1 MIEFVDL
8 KDGRIFNGNSPYV
21 FWFENGQS
29 VNLNYI
35 RKICFISNKSK
46 VRVRIDSDVFA
57 LLCLDQDIPI
67 FIDPEFGKGEVINE
81 KNYIDL
87 SLLKTNVYTS
97 VGYSY
102 NNFYVHMIYIMCN
115 SQSAGEIHDYFTIT
129 ENIDGLQNEYKF
141 EIAADFYIDNE
152 LLKNQLE
159 NFDISIPE
167 SIQKAIYDV
176 DVHEESNDNIT
187 LNRKYKELL
196 MNYWDIVA
204 NKGSYNSL
212 QNSLAWFE
220 WGDLVRIEEVW
231 ARHYENMKDYF
242 LTDLN
247 CKLDEEFIKQFLN
260 NSKTTY
266 IGLYMALSH
275 LIYTKDGQLEYEIDN
290 GRVLGKDAPFYYPS
304 QLEQMK
310 DENESTENNSSLTP
324 YSEGGVMPTD
334 TYGLPIG
341 NYVYVR
347 YVPTGEYWEEG
358 KPKYIMEEVKDY
370 DADGHLILVTQE
382 NIGEL
387 TDVGFTYSIA
397 PRYIYQEINPRL
409 ELFHTKWQMLDLCL
423 KMTLLGN
430 FYSTYFMP
438 IHMDLLHSTLEYWV
452 FTNTIKVLHTNYNHQ
467 YAIVNMVRTFDM
479 EYDKKVKM
487 RDHFNRP
494 YSNTL
499 FLDNKNVFG
508 FEDEIRE
515 EPNENWRLN
524 GEMFKYMMGGSY
536 GVVNFSTTKDNP
548 ILATGED
555 DYIIFERVTWIS
567 ELDSGEIQSQV
578 PIQPIHFE
586 REGYNASQYI
596 FDFSFKLGFMYPGN
610 YKIGFE
616 FHTTSGNVWTKSVE
630 VLIEDTTYNRIDL
643 YKVEKIDTSKFELAG
658 GNWNVW
664 LRCFQMR
671 PSMDLYRIN
680 NGPYVGSDYQ
690 RFDTHLYD
698 SEYDGREYSKYYSEY
713 SKYDETKVLQHPYKE
728 HSIYIKPFNGSTGMN
743 HTVIFDVIQGDSLCM
758 GFLNNEEEQEDEDD
772 MNPISLPEQ
781 EMEENPMLQINIDTS
796 SEESLFNSLK
806 NNVPQYIWVTNQYP
820 DGVFRVLGIYREYG
834 EIEDDPN
841 RIQEVGIDEGEGLVP
856 LPQDHLVMGMRFH
869 PCMHQITP
877 LQDDMI
883 QANDLIYVEPI
894 LKYSK
899 DNDIN
904 NWTFKNLT
912 TQQEF
917 SSDLFEKE
925 YYPDGKN
932 EGDFGVPVPGGSQ
945 GYFVAPQTYVEL
957 KPGYYSVD
965 LTYRK
970 GEQDMHCIIDSA
982 FCVNKN

>member
-1 MIEFVDL
+1 MIEFIDL
-8 KDGRIFNGNSPYV
+8 KNGRIFNGNSPYV

-35 RKICFISNKSK
+35 RKICFISNKNK

-57 LLCLDQDIPI
+57 LLKLDQDIPI

-87 SLLKTNVYTS
+87 NLLKTNIYTS

-102 NNFYVHMIYIMCN
+102 NNFYVHMIYIMGC
-115 SQSAGEIHDYFTIT
+115 SQEAGEIHDYFTIT
-129 ENIDGLQNEYKF
+129 ENIDGELTEYKF

-290 GRVLGKDAPFYYPS
+290 GRVLGFDPPFYYQS
-304 QLEQMK
+304 ELEQMSSQ
-310 DENESTENNSSLTP
+310 NESTQDNISTTP
-324 YSEGGVMPTD
+324 YTNGRKVRVDGD
-334 TYGLPIG
+334 LPIG

-347 YVPTGEYWEEG
+347 YVPTEEYWDNDPA
-358 KPKYIMEEVKDY
+358 KPKYKMVEVTNY
-370 DADGHLILVTQE
+370 DEDGHLLLITESNKDMLTE
-382 NIGEL
+382 IGFSYTIEP
-387 TDVGFTYSIA
+387 IH
-397 PRYIYQEINPRL
+397 IYQEINPRL

-467 YAIVNMVRTFDM
+467 YAIVDMVRTFDM

-515 EPNENWRLN
+515 DTCKYWDEEEGKWKYPFQES
-524 GEMFKYMMGGSY
+524 GDIFKYMMGGSY

-548 ILATGED
+548 MLATGED
-555 DYIIFERVTWIS
+555 DYIIFERVTWMS

-578 PIQPIHFE
+578 PVQPIHYE

-643 YKVEKIDTSKFELAG
+643 YKVEKTNTQDIELEG
-658 GNWNVW
+658 GNWEAW
-664 LRCFQMR
+664 LKCFQMR
-671 PSMDLYRIN
+671 PSVD
-680 NGPYVGSDYQ
+680 PYDNPT
-690 RFDTHLYD
+690 DTHLNDVGAY
-698 SEYDGREYSKYYSEY
+698 
-713 SKYDETKVLQHPYKE
+713 HPYKE
-728 HSIYIKPFNGSTGMN
+728 HSIYLKSFQESVGFN
-743 HTVIFDVIQGDSLCM
+743 HTIIFDVIQGDPLCM

-772 MNPISLPEQ
+772 MNPISIPEQ
-781 EMEENPMLQINIDTS
+781 ELEENPMLQINIDTS
-796 SEESLFNSLK
+796 SEEALFNSLK
-806 NNVPQYIWVTNQYP
+806 KNVPQYIWVTNQYP
-820 DGVFRVLGIYREYG
+820 EGVFRVLGIYREYD

-856 LPQDHLVMGMRFH
+856 LSQDHLVMSMRFQ
-869 PCMHQITP
+869 PCMHQIT
-877 LQDDMI
+877 LLEDDTI
-883 QANDLIYVEPI
+883 QPNDLIYVEPI

-899 DNDIN
+899 DNEIS
-904 NWTFKNLT
+904 NWAFKNLT

-932 EGDFGVPVPGGSQ
+932 EGDFGIVVPGGSQ
-945 GYFVAPQTYVEL
+945 GYFFAPQTCVEL

-970 GEQDMHCIIDSA
+970 GEQDMHYIIDSA